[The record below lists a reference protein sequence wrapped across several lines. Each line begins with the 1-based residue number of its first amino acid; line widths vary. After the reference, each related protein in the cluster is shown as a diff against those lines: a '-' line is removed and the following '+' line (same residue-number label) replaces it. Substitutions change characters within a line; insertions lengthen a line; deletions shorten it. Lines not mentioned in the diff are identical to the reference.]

1 MNKIPCGHD
10 PLTLDDL
17 IYAVSWTEKKCC
29 VLFKAASREQ
39 LFPDSGRFIDTLQSL
54 QIEAAMHR
62 QCYCWIVSEG
72 KRCNNR
78 RVTQKKNRYFN
89 HTPEF
94 GSSSVYLTSW
104 IYYCFKFDVI
114 GLLSFINKATAQVRI
129 INTLSWKK
137 FSCAFWFIIHFFNI
151 SNDFV
156 IHARIRMDKI

>member
-1 MNKIPCGHD
+1 MTLS
-10 PLTLDDL
+10 PLMTWSTLSREL
-17 IYAVSWTEKKCC
+17 KKKCC

-54 QIEAAMHR
+54 QKKR
-62 QCYCWIVSEG
+62 QCTGNVIAGLWAKG
-72 KRCNNR
+72 KG
-78 RVTQKKNRYFN
+78 VTVGELHRKKIDKRYFN

-137 FSCAFWFIIHFFNI
+137 FSCAFWFIIQFFNI